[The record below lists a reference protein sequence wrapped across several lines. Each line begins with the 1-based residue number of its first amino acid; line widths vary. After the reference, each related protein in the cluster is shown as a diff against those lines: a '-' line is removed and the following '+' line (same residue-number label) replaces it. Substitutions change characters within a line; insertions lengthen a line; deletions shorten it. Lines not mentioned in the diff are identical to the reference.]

1 MLKYSHKQ
9 TTTHFK
15 EKRYN
20 TMKQTTNMS
29 RVIGQL
35 QSIGRKINADWFN
48 NELDME
54 RVVWTV
60 QSTPRAYGHFTPYIS
75 YRVHDVTG
83 EKDAVEI
90 NIGAG
95 TLDRDIIEVICTMI
109 HEMTHYCNWSHN
121 VKDCSRQ
128 NTYHS
133 KKFKNEAEKHGLVIE
148 YDSRIGWS
156 ITSATEELVNWIIEN
171 DFEDFRLGRI
181 EYNVYTTIGGTSTGS
196 SGTSVTVPKKKKSNS
211 IKMICPCC
219 GNIARVTKTTNLIC
233 GDCMEHMIEA

>member
-1 MLKYSHKQ
+1 
-9 TTTHFK
+9 
-15 EKRYN
+15 
-20 TMKQTTNMS
+20 MKQTTNMS

-35 QSIGRKINADWFN
+35 QTIGRKLNSDWFN

-60 QSTPRAYGHFTPYIS
+60 QSTPKAYGHFTPYLS
-75 YRVHDVTG
+75 YRVHSKDG
-83 EKDAVEI
+83 EKGAVEI

-95 TLDRDIIEVICTMI
+95 TLDRDITEVVATMV
-109 HEMTHYCNWSHN
+109 HELVHYFNWSIG
-121 VKDCSRQ
+121 VQDCSRGG
-128 NTYHS
+128 TYHS

-156 ITSATEELVNWIIEN
+156 LTSATEELIDWIIEN
-171 DFEDFRLGRI
+171 DFEDFRLGRN
-181 EYNVYTTIGGTSTGS
+181 EFTSLVSIGGTSKGGS
-196 SGTSVTVPKKKKSNS
+196 TPTLPPKKKNNS

-219 GNIARVTKTTNLIC
+219 GAIARVTKATNLIC